1 MNGTDQDLYESG
13 VRMSFEFLGVSGADA
28 YLANSTNK
36 PAPYTDPANN
46 GNSIGEGSPLLGTI
60 TIKWNAGGGLE
71 EKLERIITQKWIAIY
86 PDGQEAWSEFRRTAY
101 PKVFPVMI
109 NNSGGTINTNKQVRR
124 IPYPAS
130 EYRNNANNVNN
141 AVSTLLGGADNGGTQ
156 LWWDKK

>member
-13 VRMSFEFLGVSGADA
+13 VRTSFEFLGVSGADA

-46 GNSIGEGSPLLGTI
+46 GNSIGEGSPSLGTI
-60 TIKWNAGGGLE
+60 TIKWNAGAGLE